1 MAEGHA
7 DREATPGV
15 APVEDDVAVVMQLEV
30 EGEAFE
36 LRPDEFGGTQ
46 YTWVNGPNPG
56 YGFSMSPAADSVEQ
70 HRENILS
77 FLAMIDPKT
86 GYIEDD

>member
-1 MAEGHA
+1 MAHGDLNH
-7 DREATPGV
+7 EATPGV
-15 APVEDDVAVVMQLEV
+15 APVEDEMAVIMELDVDGAN
-30 EGEAFE
+30 FE
-36 LRPDEFGGTQ
+36 LRPGEFGGTH

-56 YGFSMSPAADSVEQ
+56 YGFSRSPAADSAEQ
-70 HRENILS
+70 HRENIRC